1 MRREGSFRE
10 CRVHETT
17 QEGEGGGGGGGGR
30 DLEARQAVPI
40 GVRAERYLGG
50 ADINPGTTY
59 T

>member
-10 CRVHETT
+10 CRVHERT
-17 QEGEGGGGGGGGR
+17 QEGDR
-30 DLEARQAVPI
+30 DLETRQAVPI